1 MVMKAMFM
9 SANASSL
16 NSVYTAHVRDKLS
29 NHVEFLEPMNS
40 FKQEDLKKHAD
51 DLKTVDFI
59 FSTWGMPR
67 FERAFI
73 AGSMPKLKVLFYGAG
88 SVQSF
93 AREFL
98 EENRIVVSAWG
109 ANAVPVAEFT
119 VSQIILA
126 TKGYFQKFKH
136 TSTDKWDNRKKTG
149 YFPGNYNTKVGII
162 GAGMVG
168 SAVIKLLKSYTMDI
182 YVYDPF
188 LSDDAA
194 SVLGV
199 KKVHLE
205 YIFAECFVI
214 SNHLA
219 NNNQTKGILNGKL
232 FSLMQENAVFI
243 NTGRGAQVVE
253 KDLSD
258 AMREKPNRI
267 ALLDVTEPEPP
278 QEGSELYKLENVF
291 LSPHIAGGI
300 GAEVQRMG
308 EYMYDEFCAYLD
320 NRSLSYAVS
329 LNMLETMA

>member
-1 MVMKAMFM
+1 
-9 SANASSL
+9 
-16 NSVYTAHVRDKLS
+16 
-29 NHVEFLEPMNS
+29 MNS
-40 FKQEDLKKHAD
+40 FKREDIEKRTD

-67 FERAFI
+67 FEGSFI
-73 AGSMPKLKVLFYGAG
+73 AEYMPNLKVLFYGAG
-88 SVQSF
+88 SVQGF

-119 VSQIILA
+119 VSQIMLA
-126 TKGYFQKFKH
+126 TKGFFQRFKH
-136 TSTDKWDNRKKTG
+136 TSTDKWDNRKNTG

-168 SAVIKLLKSYTMDI
+168 RAVIKLLNNHMIDI

-188 LSDDAA
+188 LPDDAA
-194 SVLGV
+194 SALGV
-199 KKVHLE
+199 KKQSLE

-219 NNNQTKGILNGKL
+219 NNEQTKGMLDGKL
-232 FSLMQENAVFI
+232 FSLMQENAAFI

-253 KDLSD
+253 KDLAH

-267 ALLDVTEPEPP
+267 ALLDVTDPEPP
-278 QEGSELYKLENVF
+278 QDGSDLYKLGNVF

-300 GAEVQRMG
+300 GDEVQRMG
-308 EYMYDEFCAYLD
+308 EYMYNEFCAYLD
-320 NRSLSYAVS
+320 GRPLSYTVS
-329 LNMLETMA
+329 LDMLATMA